1 MSGGWSDFIVAVESK
16 SLFLLLAAYFLG
28 SIPFGYLVVKLGQGR
43 DIREAGSGNI
53 GAANVTRTVGRGAGV
68 LTLLLD
74 AAKGT
79 AAVWLAAWL
88 TGGDIHWMIYAG
100 IAAVVGHMF
109 TVFLKFKGGKGVATG
124 VGVFLPICWQA
135 VAGALVVWVAFVL
148 AFRYV
153 SLASMM
159 ASASLPILI
168 YFLYDVP
175 PGLAPP
181 LVVTLGAVAVAIL
194 IVVKHHENIG
204 RLAAG
209 NERKLKL

>member
-1 MSGGWSDFIVAVESK
+1 MADDWRQVGLLDLES
-16 SLFLLLAAYFLG
+16 LLVLAAYLLG
-28 SIPFGYLVVKLGQGR
+28 SIPFGYLIVKFVEGR

-74 AAKGT
+74 AAKGY
-79 AAVWLAAWL
+79 AAVWLAARL
-88 TGGDIHWMIYAG
+88 TDGNIHTMIYAG
-100 IAAVVGHMF
+100 VAAVVGHMF

-135 VAGALVVWVAFVL
+135 VAGALVVWVAIVL

-153 SLASMM
+153 SLASMV

-175 PGLAPP
+175 PGYAPP
-181 LVVTLGAVAVAIL
+181 LVVTLGAVVVAML
-194 IVVKHHENIG
+194 IVLKHHENIA